1 MPDATSNID
10 AQDMVRARLVIT
22 GIVQG
27 VYFRANTVDLATTY
41 GVGGWVKN
49 RPDGAVE
56 AVVEGRRAD
65 VAKVIEWC
73 RLGPPKAR
81 VDNVEIHW
89 EDYKDEFDGFTA
101 LTRHNDY

>member
-27 VYFRANTVDLATTY
+27 VYFRANTVDVATTC

-56 AVVEGRRAD
+56 AVMEGRHEA